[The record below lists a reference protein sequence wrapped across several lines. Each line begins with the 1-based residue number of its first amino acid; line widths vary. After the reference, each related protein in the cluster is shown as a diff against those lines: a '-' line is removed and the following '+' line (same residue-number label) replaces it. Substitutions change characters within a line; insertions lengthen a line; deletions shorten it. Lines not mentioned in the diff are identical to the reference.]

1 MAPRMLYDT
10 LAHCYTPHC
19 TPGSFPYAYKRKVQ
33 GPLTE
38 GWPRGEGWDG
48 ARVRP
53 LAPSR
58 VDACNPLLQ
67 AHPTWARD
75 KHEGR
80 GFPLLRLSPSGFFPP
95 SRSVSRRPIWAG
107 ARGDNLL
114 VGPGTPRV
122 RNADKTP
129 SQGVANFNED

>member
-1 MAPRMLYDT
+1 ML
-10 LAHCYTPHC
+10 ARCYTPTVHLDPLL
-19 TPGSFPYAYKRKVQ
+19 TPIKGRTRALLRRVGRAGQKGR
-33 GPLTE
+33 
-38 GWPRGEGWDG
+38 DG

-75 KHEGR
+75 KHEGC
-80 GFPLLRLSPSGFFPP
+80 GISTSHARLPPAAFPP

-107 ARGDNLL
+107 AFGDNSL
-114 VGPGTPRV
+114 VGPGTPRS
-122 RNADKTP
+122 RNADSIIISNKKTLKYLP
-129 SQGVANFNED
+129 